1 MAAWSSE
8 ASSMFFALRANAKNE
23 VRSSR
28 GALETI
34 ANQRKFAGAAQ
45 KAKAVR
51 DLALV
56 GRGFAEIWR
65 NGWES
70 ADEAGAQLL
79 AAADTAIQD
88 AMSLDAELD
97 SGNTGSRDYYPL
109 WKRAYVDRYRARS
122 AAGSGGWAAMLQGS
136 LHSYQAA
143 LDAQGV
149 TPHARRSILA
159 DHAETLVYM
168 GAASAAVAMIE
179 SALEGGHHNDRN
191 WHVWALAFA
200 LHHAGEPD
208 RAVAELEAV
217 FKDSNTDDLW
227 NNDMRLMLAAAHQAS
242 GGHLRAVELMQKFT
256 QVQAAMGERV
266 WTLALE
272 IERGAFQPGSTL
284 EAAWQ
289 DTLADAGLA

>member
-8 ASSMFFALRANAKNE
+8 ASSMFFALRANAKNQ
-23 VRSSR
+23 VRTSR
-28 GALETI
+28 NALEI
-34 ANQRKFAGAAQ
+34 VANQRKLADAAQ

-56 GRGFAEIWR
+56 GRGFVEIWR

-70 ADEAGAQLL
+70 AEETGTQLL
-79 AAADTAIQD
+79 AASDTAIQD
-88 AMSLDAELD
+88 AITLDAELD
-97 SGNTGSRDYYPL
+97 SGNMGASDYYPL

-122 AAGSGGWAAMLQGS
+122 AAGPGGWAAMMQGS
-136 LHSYQAA
+136 LQSCQVA
-143 LDAQGV
+143 LGAQGV

-179 SALEGGHHNDRN
+179 DALEGGHHNDRR
-191 WHVWALAFA
+191 WHVWAFAFA

-208 RAVAELEAV
+208 RAVAELDAV
-217 FKDSNTDDLW
+217 FKDNDTDDLW

-242 GGHLRAVELMQKFT
+242 GGHLRAVELIQKFT
-256 QVQAAMGERV
+256 EVQAAKGERV
-266 WTLALE
+266 WTVALE
-272 IERGAFQPGSTL
+272 IERGAFQPGSPL

-289 DTLADAGLA
+289 STLADAGLV